1 MMFSI
6 IPSSLRALGRRRDA
20 VSQHARTLFGA
31 GRLGVD
37 EYRQRR
43 TQVGR
48 RLADSKDELHQRLE
62 KFASGLERMA
72 FSEELRQ
79 LVHVAEAEEQDQVL
93 LTRMITRLHS
103 QASSVRFGSFVFG
116 PVVMRMYWHHQL
128 ADQALQAFRNPEL
141 DGFFDQLTSFTL
153 LLDLLYKQGR
163 YQDVLDTFDEV
174 QTRQLHG
181 SKYPAD
187 CVALA
192 MAACY
197 QLNSAASF
205 EYVRD
210 LLLRLEEVGHATSP
224 RAVALAAALLLRQGA
239 PDEALRLLRRRRDTA
254 KPLLR
259 DLLALS
265 LADLDRPAEA
275 VETLGQPLLAD
286 LPYKLRDGFAVVSDA
301 VDRVEASVQR
311 KNDAQVNAKW
321 QSVKQGLQSYGLTR
335 DATLEDA
342 LTSPIL
348 GLRKRPAP
356 NDVGASF
363 NRGQRARRTPT
374 RPGLSD
380 MED

>member
-197 QLNSAASF
+197 QL
-205 EYVRD
+205 
-210 LLLRLEEVGHATSP
+210 
-224 RAVALAAALLLRQGA
+224 
-239 PDEALRLLRRRRDTA
+239 
-254 KPLLR
+254 
-259 DLLALS
+259 ALS